1 MSKKKLFLLLSL
13 LPLCACVQNTSSS
26 VTSVKSSSEESAISD
41 KESSNTTSSLTSEVT
56 TSNNISST
64 SSSSSFDGLKGDE
77 YFASLKDK
85 DKKLLS
91 ASGYV
96 ENKIGDFKQYVNT
109 DAYKKVSTAKEFLDA
124 LKLAK
129 YEYTSTYNETSKE
142 VEQTLTKE
150 GNVHVIEIT
159 NDLDLGYKT
168 LQKEGCDLS
177 LVNDF
182 ASKADKLRPYL
193 YMSTIVDTYGI
204 SQIKIENTSNLLIYS
219 KNGSKILHA
228 GFKLTSDTN
237 VVIRNLA
244 FDEIWQWEDAIVD
257 NASQVGDYDY
267 FGWAY
272 FKISFSEYIW
282 IDHCSFG
289 KSYDGQIDYSNP
301 VYNNAQTAF
310 RAPYGA
316 KGGNGLH
323 ISYCSFNAG
332 SDDKNGYIYKMMSEI
347 EEDYLHGTKKNLMYK
362 YLRDKGIT
370 FEEILYGIA
379 MPQKKGFLC
388 GDSGDG
394 EVEYTYNLSLNVSF
408 AYCTFKNLED
418 RLPKL
423 RGGNAYMYNC
433 VVDSMQYYS
442 YRQILKDKGGKFTTS
457 KFKNALVSQGVLCG
471 NGGSIKLENSIYRG
485 IEQFLKNN
493 DSSSADKVKGG
504 YSISNCIYQKNSS
517 TAEIKGSS
525 DVNNPFT
532 TSGSSLT
539 TDYFSW
545 HTENKL
551 APFTPTLLE
560 VDTLEKELNDDMFKS
575 GTNYHLQEYFL
586 SSNY

>member
-1 MSKKKLFLLLSL
+1 MFKKKLILLLTL
-13 LPLCACVQNTSSS
+13 LPLCACAHNAPSSSNKESSLEITTSVNENTSSIS
-26 VTSVKSSSEESAISD
+26 SDTNVTSDATSSSIVSSA
-41 KESSNTTSSLTSEVT
+41 
-56 TSNNISST
+56 
-64 SSSSSFDGLKGDE
+64 SSSSFDGLKGDE
-77 YFASLKDK
+77 YFSSLKDK
-85 DKKLLS
+85 DKKMLS

-96 ENKIGDFKQYVNT
+96 ENKISNFKQYENT

-129 YEYTSTYNETSKE
+129 YEYTSKYNETTQE
-142 VEQTLTKE
+142 VEQVLTKE
-150 GNVHVIEIT
+150 GSVHVIEIT

-168 LQKEGCDLS
+168 LQNEGCDLS

-193 YMSTIVDTYGI
+193 YMSSMLDTYGM

-219 KNGSKILHA
+219 KNGARITHA

-237 VVIRNLA
+237 VVVRNLA
-244 FDEIWQWEDAIVD
+244 FDELWQWEDAITE

-272 FKISFSEYIW
+272 FKISFSEFVW

-323 ISYCSFNAG
+323 ISYCAFNAG
-332 SDDKNGYIYKMMSEI
+332 SDSKDGYIYKMMSEI
-347 EEDYLHGTKKNLMYK
+347 EEDYLNGQKKNLMYK
-362 YLRDKGIT
+362 YLRDKGCT

-394 EVEYTYNLSLNVSF
+394 EVEYSYNLNLNVSF

-423 RGGNAYMYNC
+423 RGGNAYMFNC

-442 YRQILKDKGGKFTTS
+442 YRQQLASKGAKFNTS

-493 DSSSADKVKGG
+493 DSSSGDKVKGG
-504 YSISNCIYQKNSS
+504 YSITNCIYQKNSS

-545 HTENKL
+545 HTEDEL
-551 APFTPTLLE
+551 SPFTPTLLDVE
-560 VDTLEKELNDDMFKS
+560 QLEKQLNDDMFKS
-575 GTNYHLQEYFL
+575 GINYHLQEYFL
-586 SSNY
+586 ESSY